1 MGSLILLLIVT
12 TKRIRAAAIEK
23 ARQAAVVEVVEPE
36 VIAPVIESLAVP
48 VDVNR
53 HENAI
58 RSWRT
63 QLESLTA
70 ERDSTREALTDL
82 ERKLVAAQS
91 AVLRSQ
97 QTATSK
103 KDRLKEAR
111 GIQQKAAVDRER
123 LQGEIEAMRDELAVS
138 EQRLADAKERQKTAQ
153 SKFAFI
159 PFDGRNGTTRRPIL
173 IECTDKFIRFV
184 PEDIRLTPA
193 ELNGFTAGFNPLLNA
208 SRELIHYWNA
218 YDRVH
223 AEEAASEAENSTD
236 EVTNKDLL
244 SFGNSTKE
252 PYVLL
257 LVRPTGAMSFLI
269 AKNLLGQ
276 LKIPHGYEL
285 LDDDMELEFSDPNPD
300 AKQICQQAITQTLNE
315 RENVL
320 QLVATNRNLQRDQ
333 LQLEPNSQSFVPV
346 ENPEPS
352 TPSFGSR
359 SSNNSGLPTNRKTA
373 ASTGSDSATGS
384 NFRDQGTSSLTP
396 QPNSNTT
403 RTGSGVASADGE
415 ARNSIGDAYPSKGG
429 TKPPVGDRARSGKQR
444 PESEFVQ
451 ADTDNSPAG
460 SAFRQSSKPNGP
472 TDRRSGSSM
481 SEFGDE
487 PSEES
492 LPKKGASLNND
503 DSKPFPL
510 GRSNRAG
517 GALNGAAQSQQG
529 VDASQAGSESVQ
541 RGTQKPSVGANP
553 RSPGSSTADRNA
565 PGQRS
570 SVSGDMR
577 HHKRRYTMPRSGIG
591 LEKAITIRV
600 WPNRLLVGG
609 EYEIPV
615 DTSVRTESLVER
627 VLMALDREQASWPS
641 AGVGYHWVPTLKYE
655 VAPGGDQVHERL
667 NSALFDLGLVSSVT
681 YLDADPDAASKPN
694 RPATPKKVNNKS
706 NDESSTPSRETSR
719 ARATGAVGNGSGI
732 VNVKSVVGGTR

>member
-1 MGSLILLLIVT
+1 MSRRPSNSSAGVSLFPVLAVLVCTMGSLILLLIVT

-36 VIAPVIESLAVP
+36 IIAPVAESLLAP

-58 RSWRT
+58 RGWRT

-70 ERDSTREALTDL
+70 ERNSTREALTDL

-111 GIQQKAAVDRER
+111 GIQQKAAADRER
-123 LQGEIEAMRDELAVS
+123 LQGEIEAMRDELAAS

-384 NFRDQGTSSLTP
+384 NFRDHGTSSLTP
-396 QPNSNTT
+396 QPNSNTK
-403 RTGSGVASADGE
+403 SGENVEE
-415 ARNSIGDAYPSKGG
+415 AFSK
-429 TKPPVGDRARSGKQR
+429 
-444 PESEFVQ
+444 
-451 ADTDNSPAG
+451 
-460 SAFRQSSKPNGP
+460 
-472 TDRRSGSSM
+472 
-481 SEFGDE
+481 
-487 PSEES
+487 
-492 LPKKGASLNND
+492 L
-503 DSKPFPL
+503 
-510 GRSNRAG
+510 
-517 GALNGAAQSQQG
+517 
-529 VDASQAGSESVQ
+529 
-541 RGTQKPSVGANP
+541 TQ
-553 RSPGSSTADRNA
+553 
-565 PGQRS
+565 
-570 SVSGDMR
+570 
-577 HHKRRYTMPRSGIG
+577 
-591 LEKAITIRV
+591 TIRPRV
-600 WPNRLLVGG
+600 VRSVNRRNQ
-609 EYEIPV
+609 
-615 DTSVRTESLVER
+615 TVRPIDEAARRCPSLV
-627 VLMALDREQASWPS
+627 M
-641 AGVGYHWVPTLKYE
+641 
-655 VAPGGDQVHERL
+655 
-667 NSALFDLGLVSSVT
+667 
-681 YLDADPDAASKPN
+681 
-694 RPATPKKVNNKS
+694 
-706 NDESSTPSRETSR
+706 SR
-719 ARATGAVGNGSGI
+719 A
-732 VNVKSVVGGTR
+732 KSHCRRKGRLSTMMTRSHSR

>member
-12 TKRIRAAAIEK
+12 TKKIRAAAIEK
-23 ARQAAVVEVVEPE
+23 ARQAVVVEVIEPDI
-36 VIAPVIESLAVP
+36 VAPEIEPQSIP
-48 VDVNR
+48 VDPSQ

-58 RSWRT
+58 RGWRT
-63 QLESLTA
+63 QLESLTH
-70 ERDSTREALTDL
+70 ERDTTRESLTEL

-111 GIQQKAAVDRER
+111 GIQQKAAADRER
-123 LQGEIEAMRDELAVS
+123 LQSEIDVMRNELSAS

-153 SKFAFI
+153 SKFAFV

-173 IECTDKFIRFV
+173 IECTDTYIRFV
-184 PEDIRLTPA
+184 PEDFRLTPA

-223 AEEAASEAENSTD
+223 AEEVDSDIENMAEA
-236 EVTNKDLL
+236 VTNKDLL
-244 SFGNSTKE
+244 SFGNSIKE

-257 LVRPTGAMSFLI
+257 LVRPSGAMSFLI

-285 LDDDMELEFSDPNPD
+285 LDDDMELEFSDPNLD
-300 AKQICQQAITQTLNE
+300 AKKICQQAISQTLSE

-320 QLVATNRNLQRDQ
+320 QLVASNRNLQRDQ
-333 LQLEPNSQSFVPV
+333 LQLEPNSKSFVPV
-346 ENPEPS
+346 EQPEPS
-352 TPSFGSR
+352 TPSFGPR
-359 SSNNSGLPTNRKTA
+359 TSNNSGLPSNRKTA
-373 ASTGSDSATGS
+373 SSTGSNTATGS
-384 NFRDQGTSSLTP
+384 NFRDSGAASQVTQTK
-396 QPNSNTT
+396 PNVGKAV
-403 RTGSGVASADGE
+403 GSGATTIGE
-415 ARNSIGDAYPSKGG
+415 ASNSIGDAYPGSGG
-429 TKPPVGDRARSGKQR
+429 VKRSGNDRARSGKQR

-451 ADTDNSPAG
+451 AEADQ
-460 SAFRQSSKPNGP
+460 SAVGGESRKSSNPNGS
-472 TDRRSGSSM
+472 TNRRSSSLG

-492 LPKKGASLNND
+492 SPKNGSSLVND
-503 DSKPFPL
+503 DTKPFPL
-510 GRSNRAG
+510 VRSGRSG
-517 GALNGAAQSQQG
+517 SVSNGIGQAQQST
-529 VDASQAGSESVQ
+529 DASSTGAETGVK
-541 RGTQKPSVGANP
+541 GTQKTSTGANP
-553 RSPGSSTADRNA
+553 RSSGSSVADRSA

-570 SVSGDMR
+570 AGNGDIR
-577 HHKRRYTMPRSGIG
+577 QHKRRYAMPRSGIG

-600 WPNRLLVGG
+600 WSNRLLVGE

-615 DTSVRTESLVER
+615 DASVRTESLVER
-627 VLMALDREQASWPS
+627 VLMALDREQAEWPS

-681 YLDADPDAASKPN
+681 YLDTDPDAAQKPS
-694 RPATPKKVNNKS
+694 RTMTPKKLNN
-706 NDESSTPSRETSR
+706 NPNNESAVPSRETSR
-719 ARATGAVGNGSGI
+719 ARATGAAKVGVGAGGVRTALGGS
-732 VNVKSVVGGTR
+732 R